1 VEVRDRDGQ
10 VWDGCHRRLDAP
22 SPVDILAV
30 AACRRSFLALPGT
43 TVPALIGVAATVIVQ
58 LILGRRSLITV
69 GIGTAIYVAL
79 AICLEPRC
87 L

>member
-43 TVPALIGVAATVIVQ
+43 TVPALIGVAAIVQ